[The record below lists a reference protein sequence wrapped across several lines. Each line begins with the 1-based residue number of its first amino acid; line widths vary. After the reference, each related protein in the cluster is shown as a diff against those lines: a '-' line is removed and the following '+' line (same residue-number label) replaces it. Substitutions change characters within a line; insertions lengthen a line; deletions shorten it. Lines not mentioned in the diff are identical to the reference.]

1 MYLLRAAR
9 VQTTDLEAVGQPEVA
24 NGRSSSQYAGAAGAP
39 GLVHLWFGGEQW
51 GKSNKKQ

>member
-9 VQTTDLEAVGQPEVA
+9 VQTTDLEAVGQPEIA
-24 NGRSSSQYAGAAGAP
+24 NGRSGPQYVGAAGAL
-39 GLVHLWFGGEQW
+39 GLVHLWFGGEQR